1 MNQYK
6 TNLFETRNRLLNEI
20 RPFRFDEF
28 NKKPDQ
34 NNWSAAQV
42 CDHLILVEKAFTKA
56 IIYGLKKEDQKI
68 ERKDLSFMMD
78 RKQKIPAPEIV
89 IPNSEPIE
97 VQQVIDRLS
106 ESRIELLTVLNT
118 INDSSILTGKY
129 AKHPIFGKIPL
140 GQWIELL
147 YMHEQRHIEQIRE
160 IKGIIGVEKWS

>member
-1 MNQYK
+1 MNQFK
-6 TNLFETRNRLLNEI
+6 DNLLETRNRLLNEI
-20 RPFRFDEF
+20 RPFRIDEF

-42 CDHLILVEKAFTKA
+42 CDHLILVEIAFTKA
-56 IIYGLKKEDQKI
+56 IVYGLNKEDQEI

-106 ESRIELLTVLNT
+106 ESRKDLLAVLST
-118 INDSSILTGKY
+118 IKDRSILKGKY
-129 AKHPIFGKIPL
+129 ARHPIFGKIPL
-140 GQWIELL
+140 DQWIELL
-147 YMHEQRHIEQIRE
+147 YVHERRHIEQIRE
-160 IKGIIGVEKWS
+160 IKGIIGVEK